1 LVTLALLLAV
11 LITFSGAFLLVW
23 LIRTRHPDGLLYGA
37 VTLVLVVNTTLLTLY
52 HFDELVMGLAAHPA
66 IADLLV
72 DVVVALKVAAKAS
85 ILALLFRKGISWG
98 PRRPWWPVVAGA
110 WVVFSL
116 LPLPVWVG
124 ELAFLGLAAHPLWRL
139 WPGPLAAYVPLKA
152 LVVLIDAF
160 LPSGLPPL
168 WSVGLDLGFY
178 FALNIVVHRWV
189 LTRPLESRAPGSWD
203 WGAFGLSPREQETAE
218 LLVGLVPYKQIAAR
232 LFVSVDTVKSHA
244 RAVYR
249 KTGCHNR
256 QELAR
261 RARVHPGFTPEITPV
276 RDGKDPVPG
285 GH

>member
-23 LIRTRHPDGLLYGA
+23 LVRTRHPDGLLYGA
-37 VTLVLVVNTTLLTLY
+37 VTLVLVVNTTLITLY
-52 HFDELVMGLAAHPA
+52 HFEEFVMALAAHPGE
-66 IADLLV
+66 ADLLV
-72 DVVVALKVAAKAS
+72 DLVVALKVAAKAG
-85 ILALLFRKGISWG
+85 ILALLFRKGLTSG
-98 PRRPWWPVVAGA
+98 PRRSWWPVVPGS

-116 LPLPVWVG
+116 LPLPGWVG
-124 ELAFLGLAAHPLWRL
+124 ELAFLGLAALPLWRL

-160 LPSGLPPL
+160 VPSGLPPF

-189 LTRPLESRAPGSWD
+189 LTRRFEGPVPSSWD
-203 WGAFGLSPREQETAE
+203 WGAFGLSPRERETAE
-218 LLVGLVPYKQIAAR
+218 LLVGLLPYKEIAAR
-232 LFVSVDTVKSHA
+232 LFVSVETVKSHA

-261 RARVHPGFTPEITPV
+261 RARVHPRFTPEITPV
-276 RDGKDPVPG
+276 RDGKDPAPG